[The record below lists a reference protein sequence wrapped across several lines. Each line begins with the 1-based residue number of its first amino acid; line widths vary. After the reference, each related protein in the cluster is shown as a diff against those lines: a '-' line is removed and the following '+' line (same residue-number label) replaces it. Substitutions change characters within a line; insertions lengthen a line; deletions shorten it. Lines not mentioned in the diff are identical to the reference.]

1 MCEAH
6 ESFTHPHRAPF
17 SSSGGGGTELV
28 TLTATSF
35 FVYPSLNSKTIL
47 YHPLII
53 LASAVWTM
61 SSHDWRAMRVRE
73 LGEDA
78 YVGA

>member
-1 MCEAH
+1 MQQNESHTKYRPRAPMCEAH

-53 LASAVWTM
+53 
-61 SSHDWRAMRVRE
+61 
-73 LGEDA
+73 
-78 YVGA
+78 